1 VRLPVM
7 NLLAANRAV
16 LFNAGSLMGTTGVNM
31 VLGFAFWWVAAR
43 HFSPSQVGVASAAV
57 STITL
62 LGTLGML
69 GLGTLLIGEL
79 PRRRGQQG
87 ALIATALIAAGLVAA
102 LLGLGFAVLAPAISP
117 HLQSFAQSGWSI
129 ALIALGSGLTAITL
143 VLDQAVIGLLRGDLQ
158 LWRNGIFSVAKLA
171 MLLLLVFYW
180 TVQSG
185 LTIFAAWVLGF
196 VVSLSALGVIAVRG
210 RSGMGSYRPRLAV
223 LRGIGKAALGHHL
236 LNVALQ
242 LNSLVMP
249 LIITIVLTTADTAY
263 YNAAG
268 MISTVV
274 YVAPTALATVLYA
287 VGSAD
292 PAALRQ
298 RLRFTLGLALAL
310 TVAGNVLLLFLAT
323 PVLAVFGHAYAQHA
337 ALPLQI
343 FSLGAIPICVREH
356 YAAICR
362 IRGRAVLGTPLVLLG
377 ALLKVGLAVVGA
389 TTCGLAGLSLG
400 ILTAGC
406 LEAMVMAPI
415 VYHVA
420 VGVPIARA
428 RVLDARA
435 AFPASQGQPFPLH
448 TRRDT

>member
-1 VRLPVM
+1 MRLPIL
-7 NLLAANRAV
+7 NLFTSNRAV

-62 LGTLGML
+62 IGTLGML

-79 PRRRGQQG
+79 PKRRGQQG
-87 ALIATALIAAGLVAA
+87 ALITTALITAGLVAT
-102 LLGLGFAVLAPAISP
+102 LLGLGFAILAPAISP
-117 HLQSFAQSGWSI
+117 NLRSFAQSDWSL
-129 ALIALGSGLTAITL
+129 ALIALGSGFTAVTL
-143 VLDQAVIGLLRGDLQ
+143 VLDQAVLGLLRGELQ
-158 LWRNGIFSVAKLA
+158 LWRNGIFSAAKLGV
-171 MLLLLVFYW
+171 LLLLVFYW
-180 TVQSG
+180 TNRSG
-185 LTIFAAWVLGF
+185 ITVFGAWVFGF
-196 VVSLSALGVIAVRG
+196 VVSIGAIAVIAIRN
-210 RSGMGSYRPRLAV
+210 RAAMGSYRPRIAV

-249 LIITIVLTTADTAY
+249 LIITVVLTTADTAY
-263 YNAAG
+263 YNTAG

-292 PAALRQ
+292 PATLRQ
-298 RLRFTLGLALAL
+298 RLRFTLGLAIAV
-310 TVAGNVLLLFLAT
+310 TAACNVVLLFLAT
-323 PVLAVFGHAYAQHA
+323 PVLGVFGHAYAQNA

-343 FSLGAIPICVREH
+343 FSLGAIPICIREH

-389 TTCGLAGLSLG
+389 EIDGLAGLSLG
-400 ILTAGC
+400 IFIAGC
-406 LEAMVMAPI
+406 VEAMVMAPV
-415 VYHVA
+415 VYRVA
-420 VGVPIARA
+420 SGATTVRA
-428 RVLDARA
+428 RVMA
-435 AFPASQGQPFPLH
+435 A
-448 TRRDT
+448 